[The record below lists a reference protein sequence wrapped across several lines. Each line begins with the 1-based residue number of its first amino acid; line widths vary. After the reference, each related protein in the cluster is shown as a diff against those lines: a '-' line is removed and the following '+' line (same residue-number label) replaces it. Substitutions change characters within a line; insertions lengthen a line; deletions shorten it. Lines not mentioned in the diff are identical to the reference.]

1 MSFLD
6 RLRPGARER
15 APEVASAAGERLLAW
30 SRTNGGEHPDDV
42 VAGTRDALHLPG
54 AHRVPWERVETAD
67 WDEESSTLHV
77 VEVGAGRA
85 EHRVVLGEAGLLLS
99 LVRERVTA
107 SIVLQRHVAVR
118 GRRGFFVIARRP
130 PAGERTV
137 SWTLRHDAGVD
148 PDDPEV
154 RRAAA
159 DALDRARG
167 DIGAD

>member
-1 MSFLD
+1 MSLWS

-15 APEVASAAGERLLAW
+15 APQVPSAAGERVLAW
-30 SRTNGGEHPDDV
+30 ARTIDGEV

-54 AHRVPWERVETAD
+54 DRRLPWERVETAD
-67 WDEESSTLHV
+67 WDEESGTLHV
-77 VEVGAGRA
+77 VEVGDPATRG
-85 EHRVVLGEAGLLLS
+85 EHRYVLEDVGLLLS

-118 GRRGFFVIARRP
+118 GRRGFFVIARRA
-130 PAGERTV
+130 PAGEREVT
-137 SWTLRHDAGVD
+137 WALRHDAGVD
-148 PDDPEV
+148 PADPEV

-159 DALDRARG
+159 DALERARG

>member
-1 MSFLD
+1 VSLWS
-6 RLRPGARER
+6 RLRPGVRER
-15 APEVASAAGERLLAW
+15 APQVPGAVGERVLAW
-30 SRTNGGEHPDDV
+30 ARTTDGEV

-54 AHRVPWERVETAD
+54 DHRVPWERVETAD

-77 VEVGAGRA
+77 VEVGEPATRG
-85 EHRVVLGEAGLLLS
+85 EHRHVLDDAGLLLS

-118 GRRGFFVIARRP
+118 GRRGFFVIARRA
-130 PAGERTV
+130 PAGEREI
-137 SWTLRHDAGVD
+137 SWALRHDAGVD

-154 RRAAA
+154 RGAAEA
-159 DALDRARG
+159 ALERARG